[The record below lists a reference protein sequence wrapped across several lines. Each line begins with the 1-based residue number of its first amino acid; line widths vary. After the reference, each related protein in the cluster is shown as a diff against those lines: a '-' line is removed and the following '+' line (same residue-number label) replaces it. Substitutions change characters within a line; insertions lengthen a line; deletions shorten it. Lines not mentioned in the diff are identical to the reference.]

1 VGGPRAAKPLP
12 NPHQEIRSQ
21 IEEEDNLEP
30 IELARKIVDILADS
44 KGEDILL
51 LDIHDVTVAAD
62 YFVLCNGASERQLGA
77 LRANVREDVK
87 QETERIPLHIEG
99 TPSSGWILM
108 DYGSVVV
115 HLFIPELRAF
125 YDLEDLWRDGR
136 VVVRIQ

>member
-1 VGGPRAAKPLP
+1 M
-12 NPHQEIRSQ
+12 NQ
-21 IEEEDNLEP
+21 EEDNLEP
-30 IELARKIVDILADS
+30 IELARKIVDILTDA
-44 KGEDILL
+44 KGEDVLL
-51 LDIHDVTVAAD
+51 LDVHDVTVATD
-62 YFVLCNGASERQLGA
+62 YFILCNGASERQLGA
-77 LRANVREDVK
+77 LRSNVREDVK
-87 QETERIPLHIEG
+87 QENDILPLRIEG